1 MSSAL
6 PGAERAPQ
14 GLVRNIQ
21 ALRAVAAL
29 LVVLVHL
36 SLPSVGLDNIF
47 VNEPP
52 WFAMFTKCGL
62 AGVDLFFVI
71 SGFIMLTTSW
81 SSFGQ
86 PGSGLRFFVRRAIRI
101 YPPYWFALLPVLPA
115 FFFAKNELMKGHIG
129 ARTGI
134 VQSLLLLPQPTHML
148 LAVSWSLVWEMIFYT
163 VFAFLL
169 IMNRRHLPLALTV
182 WFLAE
187 VALHIS
193 FRDSQNFAANFASTP
208 LPIEFILGVVVGLIY
223 VNRRFWA
230 PGLLGAVGIVSML
243 GVWSLMT
250 ANVVD
255 ESSFPFGRVLLFGVP
270 AFLIVY
276 GAVGLESVHRI
287 VAPTWLVSIGDSS
300 YAIYLWHL
308 GVLVILRHMIAPLHF
323 SGFLWHL
330 AFVTLAMGDI
340 LLVSFIVYR
349 FFEKPVTSYLNK
361 QLASHWPAR
370 KAAAPAFVMP
380 RIASEAI
387 GD

>member
-1 MSSAL
+1 MSSTQ
-6 PGAERAPQ
+6 PGAQRGL

-29 LVVLVHL
+29 LVVLVHI
-36 SLPSVGLDNIF
+36 SLPTVGLDNIF
-47 VNEPP
+47 ANDPP

-86 PGSGLRFFVRRAIRI
+86 TGSGLRFFVRRVIRI
-101 YPPYWFALLPVLPA
+101 YPPYWFALVPVLPA

-129 ARTGI
+129 AQTGI

-163 VFAFLL
+163 IFAFLL
-169 IMNRRHLPLALTV
+169 IMNRRQLPLALAV

-187 VALHIS
+187 VALHLT

-208 LPIEFILGVVVGLIY
+208 LPIEFIFGVVVGLVY

-230 PGLLGAVGIVSML
+230 PGPLGALGIVAML
-243 GVWSLMT
+243 AVWTLMT

-255 ESSFPFGRVLLFGVP
+255 ENTFPFGRVLLFGVP

-276 GAVGLESVHRI
+276 GAVGLETVHRI
-287 VAPTWLVSIGDSS
+287 VAPSWLVSIGDAS

-308 GVLVILRHMIAPLHF
+308 GVLVVLRHMIAPLHF

-330 AFVTLAMGDI
+330 ALVSLALGDI
-340 LLVSFIVYR
+340 LLVSFAVYWL
-349 FFEKPVTSYLNK
+349 FEKPATSYLNA

-370 KAAAPAFVMP
+370 RPSSPSFIRPMIAP
-380 RIASEAI
+380 EAVA
-387 GD
+387 D